1 MFVVDTRFARDV
13 RKSAVAVVVKQDV
26 VSPEAAEEIVRAVVV
41 VIADADTGLPAG
53 AGEAGFFGDVCEGS
67 ITIIFVQMRSGGFA
81 GGPVGI
87 EARSV
92 GEIDVQPTV
101 KVIIEK
107 SEAAAL
113 GFNDVFLVIGAAPDI
128 GNGQAGLASYV
139 DELNRRRWR

>member
-1 MFVVDTRFARDV
+1 MNLLRRHFLGSSLVVLGSSLLRALTTPLWKWRSSIRLDAATLPDP
-13 RKSAVAVVVKQDV
+13 SISN
-26 VSPEAAEEIVRAVVV
+26 SP
-41 VIADADTGLPAG
+41 
-53 AGEAGFFGDVCEGS
+53 
-67 ITIIFVQMRSGGFA
+67 
-81 GGPVGI
+81 
-87 EARSV
+87 
-92 GEIDVQPTV
+92 PTV